1 VPASGLRPGPRA
13 GRRAFQQASGASGG
27 RALASPSAAVAPS
40 VATSAPPAGPAERP
54 GPLSGRLGV
63 RYHSLSGVTDSRS
76 HRPRNSVWPP
86 SVASGVQTG
95 SVRLGTVLA
104 ESRPAGIIPT
114 RSAGFRNPKLIKNS
128 KVVPTLCDWLL
139 QHFAPRFRPSECWYC
154 RSTGQFQSV
163 AFDT

>member
-54 GPLSGRLGV
+54 GPLSGKLGRLGV
-63 RYHSLSGVTDSRS
+63 LKISLAERS
-76 HRPRNSVWPP
+76 HGLTVPP
-86 SVASGVQTG
+86 SQAQRVATLASGVHTG
-95 SVRLGTVLA
+95 SVRLSTVLA

-114 RSAGFRNPKLIKNS
+114 RSAGFRNPKLIK
-128 KVVPTLCDWLL
+128 K
-139 QHFAPRFRPSECWYC
+139 
-154 RSTGQFQSV
+154 FQSS
-163 AFDT
+163 THLM